1 MDASVPPLASGASP
15 GQAQPQTRQPSR
27 AWLTV
32 PRLLRP
38 VRNVSDTDERAFSEY
53 VDDLLRQLGV
63 VSAFVMLACTVLW
76 WPLDPIV
83 IPED

>member
-1 MDASVPPLASGASP
+1 
-15 GQAQPQTRQPSR
+15 
-27 AWLTV
+27 
-32 PRLLRP
+32 